1 MTKKLKMDKR
11 EFIYSTI
18 FNLIETLIII
28 LLGIWMHVKLEE
40 IIILFCLFVI
50 SRTTCYKPMH
60 YKSPILC
67 MIWSTAI
74 FASFFLL
81 TKVNI
86 FLAMVMTVFAGYVVT
101 EKANLKDMYMYYKSK
116 EDKGKYKEM
125 VEYVAENKD
134 TEEMKKFEIKLRK
147 INEKYRDRYDKDFL
161 KIYEL
166 KFREDKSFEYIKKE
180 CNICDNHELIKILD
194 IIFFSFNIYM
204 DDINKLNEISKQ
216 LSKK

>member
-1 MTKKLKMDKR
+1 MIKKLKMNKK

-18 FNLIETLIII
+18 FNVVETLIII
-28 LLGIWMHVKLEE
+28 LLGVVMRVKIEE

-67 MIWSTAI
+67 MIWSLAI

-86 FLAMVMTVFAGYVVT
+86 FLAMTMTVFAGYIVT

-125 VEYVAENKD
+125 IEYVAKNAD
-134 TEEMKKFEIKLRK
+134 SEEIKIFEKKLRK
-147 INEKYRDRYDKDFL
+147 INEKYKDRYDKDFF
-161 KIYEL
+161 KIY
-166 KFREDKSFEYIKKE
+166 KFKFKEDKSFEYIKKE

-204 DDINKLNEISKQ
+204 DDLNKLKDNSKQ
-216 LSKK
+216 LLKK

>member
-1 MTKKLKMDKR
+1 MIKKLKMNKK

-18 FNLIETLIII
+18 FNVVETLIII
-28 LLGIWMHVKLEE
+28 LLGAVMRVKIEE

-67 MIWSTAI
+67 MIWSSAI

-86 FLAMVMTVFAGYVVT
+86 FLAMTMTVFAGYIVT

-125 VEYVAENKD
+125 IEYVAKNAD
-134 TEEMKKFEIKLRK
+134 SEEIKIFEKKLRK
-147 INEKYRDRYDKDFL
+147 INEKYKDRYDKDFF
-161 KIYEL
+161 KIY
-166 KFREDKSFEYIKKE
+166 KFKFKEDKSFEYIKKE

-204 DDINKLNEISKQ
+204 DDLNKLKDNSKQ
-216 LSKK
+216 LLKK

>member
-1 MTKKLKMDKR
+1 MIKKLKMNKK

-18 FNLIETLIII
+18 FNVVETLIII
-28 LLGIWMHVKLEE
+28 LLGVVMRVKIEE

-67 MIWSTAI
+67 MIWSSAI

-86 FLAMVMTVFAGYVVT
+86 FLAMTMTVFAGYIVT

-125 VEYVAENKD
+125 IEYVAKNAD
-134 TEEMKKFEIKLRK
+134 SEEIKIFEKKLRK
-147 INEKYRDRYDKDFL
+147 INEKYKDRYDKDFF
-161 KIYEL
+161 KIY
-166 KFREDKSFEYIKKE
+166 KFKFKEDKSFEYIKKE

-204 DDINKLNEISKQ
+204 DDLNKLKDNSKQ
-216 LSKK
+216 LLKK

>member
-1 MTKKLKMDKR
+1 MNKK

-18 FNLIETLIII
+18 FNVVETLIII
-28 LLGIWMHVKLEE
+28 LLGAVMRVKIEE

-67 MIWSTAI
+67 MIWSSAI

-86 FLAMVMTVFAGYVVT
+86 FLAMTMTVFAGYIVT

-125 VEYVAENKD
+125 IEYVAKNAD
-134 TEEMKKFEIKLRK
+134 SEEIKIFEKKLRK
-147 INEKYRDRYDKDFL
+147 INEKYKDRYDKDFF
-161 KIYEL
+161 KIY
-166 KFREDKSFEYIKKE
+166 KFKFKEDKSFEYIKKE

-204 DDINKLNEISKQ
+204 DDLNKLKDNSKQ
-216 LSKK
+216 LLKK